1 MKKFFAFAA
10 SQRVASLSLG
20 VAIGLALCLAGAPA
34 RAENCPRGQF
44 FWKTKKS
51 CIDKAEA
58 AKLGIYHGPV
68 PAAKASDKAETEKP
82 EEPAPE
88 ASPASDAAVAPPRR
102 RRGAAACRR
111 AGGRRAA
118 PAIALWRTGDRG
130 FRQGEMIVG
139 RKIRIQKVQMIA

>member
-20 VAIGLALCLAGAPA
+20 AAIGLALCLAGAPV

-68 PAAKASDKAETEKP
+68 PAQTPSDKAETEKP
-82 EEPAPE
+82 GEQPPDA
-88 ASPASDAAVAPPRR
+88 PASDAAVAPPAPPADASPQPEQP
-102 RRGAAACRR
+102 AAVTPPRLS
-111 AGGRRAA
+111 
-118 PAIALWRTGDRG
+118 PY
-130 FRQGEMIVG
+130 GELVIEDFA
-139 RKIRIQKVQMIA
+139 KAK

>member
-1 MKKFFAFAA
+1 MRFA
-10 SQRVASLSLG
+10 
-20 VAIGLALCLAGAPA
+20 LADAPA

-82 EEPAPE
+82 EEPAAE
-88 ASPASDAAVAPPRR
+88 ASPASDAAVAPPPAPPPP
-102 RRGAAACRR
+102 AAEPAV
-111 AGGRRAA
+111 AA
-118 PAIALWRTGDRG
+118 PP
-130 FRQGEMIVG
+130 RQSPYGELVIEDFA
-139 RKIRIQKVQMIA
+139 KAK

>member
-1 MKKFFAFAA
+1 MKKLFAIAA
-10 SQRVASLSLG
+10 SQRVASLTLG
-20 VAIGLALCLAGAPA
+20 AAIGLALCLAGAPV

-68 PAAKASDKAETEKP
+68 PAAKASDKVETEKPQTEKP

-88 ASPASDAAVAPPRR
+88 TNPASDAAVALPAPEGTPP
-102 RRGAAACRR
+102 AAEPAV
-111 AGGRRAA
+111 ASA
-118 PAIALWRTGDRG
+118 PRPSPY
-130 FRQGEMIVG
+130 GELVIEDFA
-139 RKIRIQKVQMIA
+139 KAK

>member
-1 MKKFFAFAA
+1 MKQFFAFAA

-58 AKLGIYHGPV
+58 AKLGIYHGSV

-88 ASPASDAAVAPPRR
+88 ASPASDAAVAPPAPEATPP
-102 RRGAAACRR
+102 AAQPAL
-111 AGGRRAA
+111 AA
-118 PAIALWRTGDRG
+118 PP
-130 FRQGEMIVG
+130 RQSPYGELVIEDFA
-139 RKIRIQKVQMIA
+139 KAK